1 MWRFLI
7 IAFLFGH
14 GAIVAAQVIGV
25 PDSWLIGERKVFG
38 LALTLAAGAAFV
50 IAGGGLG
57 AHAEWW
63 RALAVTGAA
72 LSLLFFVVFFQPVIL
87 FGMALDVAVIV
98 ALVGSTGRQ
107 SRWLARSVPIIGVR
121 RLCDTGVHL

>member
-25 PDSWLIGERKVFG
+25 PDSWLIGERKALG
-38 LALTLAAGAAFV
+38 LALTLAGGAAFI
-50 IAGGGLG
+50 IAGAGLW
-57 AHAEWW
+57 AQAEWW
-63 RALAVTGAA
+63 RALAVTSAA
-72 LSLLFFVVFFQPVIL
+72 LSLLFFLVFFQPLIL

-98 ALVGSTGRQ
+98 ALV
-107 SRWLARSVPIIGVR
+107 WLDWPTKSMVGA
-121 RLCDTGVHL
+121 

>member
-1 MWRFLI
+1 MWRFLV

-25 PDSWLIGERKVFG
+25 PDSWLFEQRKALG
-38 LALTLAAGAAFV
+38 IALTLAAGAAFV
-50 IAGGGLG
+50 IAGAGLW

-63 RALAVTGAA
+63 RAVAVAGAA
-72 LSLLFFVVFFQPVIL
+72 LSLVFFGVFFQPVIL

-98 ALVGSTGRQ
+98 ALV
-107 SRWLARSVPIIGVR
+107 WLQWPTKSMVGA
-121 RLCDTGVHL
+121 